1 MSQVFALMIIGFVF
15 ASIVLLIKIKSRT
28 LQILK
33 TKELNNE
40 ENPLEKDYQFIKGLY

>member
-1 MSQVFALMIIGFVF
+1 MTQFFALMIIIFVF
-15 ASIVLLIKIKSRT
+15 ASIVFLMKITLIT

-40 ENPLEKDYQFIKGLY
+40 ANKLEKDYQFIKGLF

>member
-1 MSQVFALMIIGFVF
+1 MTQIFAIIIILFVI
-15 ASIVLLIKIKSRT
+15 ASIVFLMKITLIT

-40 ENPLEKDYQFIKGLY
+40 ENKLEKNYEFIKGLF